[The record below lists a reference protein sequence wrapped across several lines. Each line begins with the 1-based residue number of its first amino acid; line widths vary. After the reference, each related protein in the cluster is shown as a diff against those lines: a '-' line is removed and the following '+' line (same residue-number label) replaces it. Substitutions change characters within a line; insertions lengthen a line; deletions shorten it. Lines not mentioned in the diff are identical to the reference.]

1 LEIGCGVE
9 DGLMWSGVKGGKKA
23 VDTLDIF
30 FATTRKVNFLVT
42 CRGIFILTRAL
53 RLIHHAPFSSES
65 LSSINSCFASL
76 VCLPFVSGRVSLHQI
91 SSKQAVHNSFRPRGS
106 LEVRGNRKSNL
117 RQQLA
122 DLPLNA
128 VTMDNSSA
136 SNEARLDDG
145 APKFTLFPRLPI
157 EL

>member
-1 LEIGCGVE
+1 
-9 DGLMWSGVKGGKKA
+9 M
-23 VDTLDIF
+23 
-30 FATTRKVNFLVT
+30 
-42 CRGIFILTRAL
+42 
-53 RLIHHAPFSSES
+53 
-65 LSSINSCFASL
+65 FASL

-91 SSKQAVHNSFRPRGS
+91 SGKQAVHNSFRPRGS
-106 LEVRGNRKSNL
+106 LEVRGNRKGNL

-128 VTMDNSSA
+128 VTMDYSSA
-136 SNEARLDDG
+136 LYEARLDDG